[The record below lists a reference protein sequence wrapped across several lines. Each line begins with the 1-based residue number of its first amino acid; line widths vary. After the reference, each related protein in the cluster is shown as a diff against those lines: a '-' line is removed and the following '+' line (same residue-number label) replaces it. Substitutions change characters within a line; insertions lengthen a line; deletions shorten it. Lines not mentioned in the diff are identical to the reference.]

1 MSLLEQFDYLISTG
15 IIKIAEE
22 DSHNLYEQNQYREF
36 RKELGSL
43 ESKDE
48 RIEELEEEIDDLRD
62 ELDELQDRI
71 DQLKND

>member
-1 MSLLEQFDYLISTG
+1 MNLLEQFDYLISVG

-36 RKELGSL
+36 RKELSSL

-62 ELDELQDRI
+62 DIDDLESKLDELRD
-71 DQLKND
+71 